1 MIEIT
6 PSLSIDE
13 SEIRLDFVRASG
25 PGGQNVNKV
34 ATSVQLRFNVITS
47 ASLPPEVKERLARL
61 AGRRMTDTGDLL
73 IEASRYRTQEANRT
87 DAINR
92 LVALIRQAAVPPKLR
107 RATRPSGAS
116 RARRLKE
123 KNRKS
128 QIKQLRKMDPGEW
141 EE

>member
-1 MIEIT
+1 MIEVGSNIT
-6 PSLSIDE
+6 IDE
-13 SEIRLDFVRASG
+13 SEIRLEFVRASG

-34 ATSVQLRFNVITS
+34 ATSVQLRFNVINS
-47 ASLPPEVKERLARL
+47 AGLPPEVKERLARL

-73 IEASRYRTQEANRT
+73 IEANRYRTQEANRT

-92 LVALIRQAAVPPKLR
+92 LIALIRQAAVPPKTR

-128 QIKQLRKMDPGEW
+128 AIKQMRKMDPGEW

>member
-1 MIEIT
+1 MGSNIT
-6 PSLSIDE
+6 IDE
-13 SEIRLDFVRASG
+13 SEIRLEFVRASG

-34 ATSVQLRFNVITS
+34 ATSVQLRFNVINS
-47 ASLPPEVKERLARL
+47 AGLPPEVKERLARL

-73 IEASRYRTQEANRT
+73 IEANLYRTQEANRT

-92 LVALIRQAAVPPKLR
+92 LTALIRQAAVPPKTR

-128 QIKQLRKMDPGEW
+128 EIKQMRKMDPGEW